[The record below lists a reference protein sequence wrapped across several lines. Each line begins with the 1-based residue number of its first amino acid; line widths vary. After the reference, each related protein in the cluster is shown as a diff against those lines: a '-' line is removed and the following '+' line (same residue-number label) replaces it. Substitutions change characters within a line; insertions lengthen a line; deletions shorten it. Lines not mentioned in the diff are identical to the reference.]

1 MVCSVLTIVIT
12 VLFLI
17 FCNVRIESVSREFQ
31 AQFFFMI
38 RTHLGFWYTK
48 QAKVF
53 SNLVSISMS
62 MNTVPVLYSV
72 LYGRWAIYW
81 RYGLLCADNGIALLV
96 TLCPTQEPF
105 PPHCDKFLLK
115 LKQCITEIVGP
126 KSHISDYRVAAAVRF
141 CPDQDS
147 DAYRWMQTGT
157 GSYTFGTLPPEK
169 KIGYWKS

>member
-12 VLFLI
+12 VLFLK

-53 SNLVSISMS
+53 SNLVSVSMS
-62 MNTVPVLYSV
+62 IWKV
-72 LYGRWAIYW
+72 AIYC
-81 RYGLLCADNGIALLV
+81 RYGLLCADNVFALLV

-105 PPHCDKFLLK
+105 PPHSYKFLLK

-126 KSHISDYRVAAAVRF
+126 KSHTVFLITGLQLRSCSARIRT
-141 CPDQDS
+141 PTP
-147 DAYRWMQTGT
+147 RWMQTGT
-157 GSYTFGTLPPEK
+157 GSYTFGTLQPEK
-169 KIGYWKS
+169 KIGYRKS